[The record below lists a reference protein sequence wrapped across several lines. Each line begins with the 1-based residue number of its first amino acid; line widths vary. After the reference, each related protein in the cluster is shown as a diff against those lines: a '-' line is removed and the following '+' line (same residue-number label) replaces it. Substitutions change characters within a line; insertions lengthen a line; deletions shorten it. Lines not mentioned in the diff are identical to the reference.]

1 MTSES
6 NTKARIAIVDDDTMV
21 AASLAA
27 LLERAGYLVERFDA
41 PEDALGFL
49 VHESV
54 DALVSDVSMP
64 TMTGLEMLARMRE
77 RRHDLPVIFI
87 TGAPRVEDTMR
98 AMELGAF
105 RYLSKPIER
114 EQLLKVVEEAVKWGK
129 LTRVSSESPAGD
141 VREIMEAAFNRAM
154 QGLYMAY
161 QPIVGA
167 GTLKLLGYEALLRSK
182 EPALPSPP
190 AVLDAAEKLGRLHG
204 LGRRIREL
212 VAVQASS
219 QEFNHAFFVN
229 LHSADLADPQLY
241 DPEAPLSKHATSV
254 VLELTERASLEGIG
268 EVERKLSD
276 LRRMGFR
283 IAVDDLGAGY
293 AGLSYFAR
301 VSPDIVKID
310 MSLTR
315 DVDKDPVKRRI
326 VTSMCQLARELSMSV
341 VAEGIETEGE
351 LACVTEIGADLIQGY
366 VIGKPMPYPVIPDPP
381 GG

>member
-1 MTSES
+1 MSTELSAKS
-6 NTKARIAIVDDDTMV
+6 RVAIVDDDTMV

-27 LLERAGYLVERFDA
+27 LLERAGYAVERFSA
-41 PEDALGFL
+41 PEDALDYL
-49 VHESV
+49 AHETV
-54 DALVSDVSMP
+54 DALVSDVTMP

-77 RRHDLPVIFI
+77 RRNEIPVIFI

-114 EQLLKVVEEAVKWGK
+114 DQLLKVVEEAVRWGR
-129 LTRVSSESPAGD
+129 LTRIGNEGPAGEA
-141 VREIMEAAFNRAM
+141 REHLEIAFNSAM
-154 QGLYMAY
+154 NGLFMAY
-161 QPIVGA
+161 QPIVAA
-167 GTLKLLGYEALLRSK
+167 GNGKLLGYEALMRSNEPTLR
-182 EPALPSPP
+182 SPP
-190 AVLDAAEKLGRLHG
+190 AVLDAAEKLGRLHA
-204 LGRRIREL
+204 LGRRVREL
-212 VAVQASS
+212 VATQASA
-219 QEFNHAFFVN
+219 QEFSHAFFVN

-241 DPEAPLSKHATSV
+241 DPEAPLSKHAASV

-268 EVERKLSD
+268 DVERRLAD
-276 LRRMGFR
+276 LRALGFR

-315 DVDKDPVKRRI
+315 DVERDPVKRRI
-326 VTSMCQLARELSMSV
+326 VASMCQLARELSMSV
-341 VAEGIETEGE
+341 VAEGIETEAE

-366 VIGKPMPYPVIPDPP
+366 VIGKPQPYPKPA
-381 GG
+381 

>member
-1 MTSES
+1 MTEPPLQS
-6 NTKARIAIVDDDTMV
+6 RIAIVDDDTMV

-27 LLERAGYLVERFDA
+27 LLERAGYVVERFSS
-41 PEDALGFL
+41 PEDALGYL
-49 VHESV
+49 VHESF
-54 DALVSDVSMP
+54 DAVVSDVSMP
-64 TMTGLEMLARMRE
+64 TMTGLDMLARMRE
-77 RRHDLPVIFI
+77 RHHDLPVIFI
-87 TGAPRVEDTMR
+87 TGAPRLEDTMR

-105 RYLSKPIER
+105 RYLSKPIQR
-114 EQLLKVVEEAVKWGK
+114 DQLLKVVEEAVKWGK
-129 LTRVSSESPAGD
+129 LTRVGSESSIGA
-141 VREIMEAAFNRAM
+141 VRENLEAAFNRAM
-154 QGLYMAY
+154 HGIYMAY

-167 GTLKLLGYEALLRSK
+167 GTGKLLGYEALLRSK

-190 AVLDAAEKLGRLHG
+190 AVLDAAEKLGRLHA

-212 VAVQASS
+212 VAIQAG
-219 QEFNHAFFVN
+219 QQDFKHAFFVN

-241 DPEAPLSKHATSV
+241 DSDSPLSKFASSV

-268 EVERKLSD
+268 DVERRLAD

-315 DVDKDPVKRRI
+315 DVEKDPVKRRI
-326 VTSMCQLARELSMSV
+326 VASMCQLARELSMSV
-341 VAEGIETEGE
+341 VAEGIETEAE

-366 VIGKPMPYPVIPDPP
+366 IIGKPLPYPSA
-381 GG
+381 G